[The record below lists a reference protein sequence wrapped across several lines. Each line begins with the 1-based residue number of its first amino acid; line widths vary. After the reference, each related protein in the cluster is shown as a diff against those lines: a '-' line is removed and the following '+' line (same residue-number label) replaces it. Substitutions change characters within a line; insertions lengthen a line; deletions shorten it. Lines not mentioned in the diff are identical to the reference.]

1 MGGPI
6 DEVMEWPDL
15 ASRICPVDIATDW
28 APIGMRGDARVR
40 EHLAVVRFTIGSNYL
55 AALNSDECRR
65 GDGDWYTTVTRRTSS
80 RLPLDYLVNWS
91 EIAQHGTHVQV
102 ATGLGTTRMTPVS

>member
-1 MGGPI
+1 MRFTKGRHATDVAVRRRDRWETTSSIGGPI

-28 APIGMRGDARVR
+28 APVGMRDDARVR

-55 AALNSDECRR
+55 AALNSD
-65 GDGDWYTTVTRRTSS
+65 
-80 RLPLDYLVNWS
+80 
-91 EIAQHGTHVQV
+91 
-102 ATGLGTTRMTPVS
+102 